1 MIRDDKSGYTVK
13 IVRVSTAISFEEER
27 HETVM
32 KRKEIASLFADA
44 DQLMGQTLTV
54 CGWVRTLRQSKAIGF
69 IELNDGSCQR
79 NLQVV
84 IEQDNLSNFQEI
96 AKTNVGAALCV
107 TGTLSLTPGA
117 AAF

>member
-1 MIRDDKSGYTVK
+1 
-13 IVRVSTAISFEEER
+13 
-27 HETVM
+27 M

-107 TGTLSLTPGA
+107 TGTLSLTPVPGSLLN
-117 AAF
+117 